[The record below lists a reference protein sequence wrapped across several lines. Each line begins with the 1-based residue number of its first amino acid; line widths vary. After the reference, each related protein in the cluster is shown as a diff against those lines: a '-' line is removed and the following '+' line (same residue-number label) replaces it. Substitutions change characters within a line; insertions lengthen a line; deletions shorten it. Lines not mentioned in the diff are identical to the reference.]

1 MIADIK
7 SNKKFNPIVT
17 ELFFK
22 GQKLNISLAFIS
34 KCNTLFYHENSK
46 QRRTSTNS
54 FKSFI

>member
-34 KCNTLFYHENSK
+34 KCNTLFYHENS
-46 QRRTSTNS
+46 
-54 FKSFI
+54 